1 MLFILGKI
9 MSKHLKKFIGM
20 GLFILLTNL
29 FWETISQQLEKNSY
43 VKKSM
48 NYVKEI
54 FESKEPP
61 FHAID
66 SLQREGKEL
75 QLILKQEAFVYLFAQ
90 SPTETKLLFPNQ
102 LKSFNQINPNTSF
115 PLLADE
121 SGKKLYLV
129 ASREPLIFKSPKIFL
144 EGVER
149 LKRLGKVDFVVDVTM
164 SHNKTK

>member
-1 MLFILGKI
+1 

-48 NYVKEI
+48 NYVKEV

-61 FHAID
+61 FHAIG

-75 QLILKQEAFVYLFAQ
+75 QLILNQEAFVYLFAQ
-90 SPTETKLLFPNQ
+90 NPTETKLLFPNR
-102 LKSFNQINPNTSF
+102 LKSFNQINPNIPFS
-115 PLLADE
+115 LLADE
-121 SGKKLYLV
+121 RNKKLYLV
-129 ASREPLIFKSPKIFL
+129 ASREPLMFKRPKIFL

-149 LKRLGKVDFVVDVTM
+149 LKRLGRVDFVVDVTM